1 LHKHLLEFIT
11 RELFVSCC
19 VSLGEYGSI
28 EINRVL
34 EKEMLVEALKDLG
47 DALVLCHLCSDPLN
61 E

>member
-1 LHKHLLEFIT
+1 LEFIT

-34 EKEMLVEALKDLG
+34 EKEMLVETLKDLG
-47 DALVLCHLCSDPLN
+47 DTLVLCHLCSDPLN